1 MCTVSE
7 GSGVWGGGGGA
18 FAAGD
23 WTAGARCADET
34 GLIIVV
40 LLQTSHRHARADCE
54 CGLPLAYE
62 GEFGRGLEP
71 GEPVFPGGEEFGV
84 NTELPR
90 PCDILFAI
98 VKEESFGR
106 GDV

>member
-7 GSGVWGGGGGA
+7 GGGVWGGGGAFGA
-18 FAAGD
+18 GG

-40 LLQTSHRHARADCE
+40 LLHTSHRHARADCE
-54 CGLPLAYE
+54 CGLPLAEE

-71 GEPVFPGGEEFGV
+71 GEPVFPGGEEFRA
-84 NTELPR
+84 NPQLAR
-90 PCDILFAI
+90 ACDIFFAI